1 MPSPDR
7 ERRYTTHGVDRKA
20 QDYNAWLA
28 DRDGLVTV
36 SMEKAG
42 IHGWVVDGRVRH
54 DIIQAIAGS
63 QAIPMRPTDANSAN
77 GSVARDE
84 VDQWEREWEGE
95 MTYLLV
101 QNPMHNNQFLHA
113 PVPLELLVPDTSTAD
128 ILDLWVRSGISG
140 DPQAKSYRAA
150 YIARIGRLP
159 DTGPITGG

>member
-20 QDYNAWLA
+20 QVYNEWLA
-28 DRDGLVTV
+28 YRDGLITV

-63 QAIPMRPTDANSAN
+63 RAIPMRPTDAPSAN

-84 VDQWEREWEGE
+84 FDKWEREWEGE

-101 QNPMHNNQFLHA
+101 QNPMRNNQFLHE
-113 PVPLELLVPDTSTAD
+113 PVPLELLAPDTSTAD
-128 ILDLWVRSGISG
+128 ILDLWLRSEMSG
-140 DPQAKSYRAA
+140 DPRAGSYCVAF
-150 YIARIGRLP
+150 IARTSRFP
-159 DTGPITGG
+159 NAESMTEE